1 MHNTLHKIFSD
12 EVICLKIFFVK
23 SKSKRRAIAGRLL
36 FAVPLILVIAIA
48 VCQIKLLS
56 DEEAVPVGAAAV
68 YNENTVISFVS
79 DVSIPEGKV
88 KIFADGEPVLDFC
101 GKTVSLNLSGAKV
114 IEIYSEMP
122 DSFTVTL
129 SEGEG
134 VEVFGDKRVFEC
146 SKGMNFVCRVNYSL
160 PAIGGTEQNIN

>member
-1 MHNTLHKIFSD
+1 MHNALHKIFSD

-23 SKSKRRAIAGRLL
+23 SKSKRRAIAGRLS
-36 FAVPLILVIAIA
+36 FVIPLILVIAIG

-56 DEEAVPVGAAAV
+56 DEEAVPVGASVV

-88 KIFADGEPVLDFC
+88 KIFANGEPVVNFD
-101 GKTVSLNLSGAKV
+101 GKTASLNLAGANV
-114 IEIYSEMP
+114 IEIYSELP
-122 DSFTVTL
+122 GSFTVTM

-134 VEVFGDKRVFEC
+134 VEIFGDKRVFEC
-146 SKGMNFVCRVNYSL
+146 SKGMNFVCRVM
-160 PAIGGTEQNIN
+160 